1 MFRVGLVCLLVLGV
15 EDELDLNGAGMVSA
29 LRQSGLS
36 IRDTFYAYSRGD
48 TMQIA
53 DFRRFVENQGLRL
66 TREEVDDLVRATR
79 VGAKNGALS
88 YFEFRQ
94 IFAQAEKSGSE
105 GGWGRLSLHLRR
117 KLAAQREFLEGAFR
131 AADTNARGMLNR
143 AQIRRVLSSHVLPLS
158 PSEIEQAI
166 SGY

>member
-1 MFRVGLVCLLVLGV
+1 MRLYFSSTHQPLRLFCLGFAVLDGFTYQAFG
-15 EDELDLNGAGMVSA
+15 DDAA
-29 LRQSGLS
+29 LQSG
-36 IRDTFYAYSRGD
+36 
-48 TMQIA
+48 
-53 DFRRFVENQGLRL
+53 
-66 TREEVDDLVRATR
+66 
-79 VGAKNGALS
+79 

-131 AADTNARGMLNR
+131 AADTNGRGMLNR
-143 AQIRRVLSSHVLPLS
+143 AQIRRVLSSHVLTLT